1 MPNTFHIF
9 IDTLTHQTL
18 KKSLFIILLILLVDQ
33 SLKFWIKTNMTI
45 GEEFHVL
52 GNWFIIHFT
61 ENEGM
66 AFGLSFG
73 GEFGKLALSL
83 FRLIAIVAITWYLND
98 LIKKKMPF
106 GLIFSITLI
115 LAGAIGN
122 LLDSAFYGL
131 LFSNSSWHSV
141 AAFLP
146 EGGGYSSFLHGKV
159 VDMFY
164 FPIIQG
170 NYPDW
175 FPFWGG
181 SDFIFFRPVFNV
193 ADSSI
198 TVGVLML
205 ILFQRKFFVRKHDN
219 EDAEHEVTEEGM
231 EGATDQNT
239 EGENIET
246 NNKFEKLEK
255 ALIGK

>member
-1 MPNTFHIF
+1 MPCIF
-9 IDTLTHQTL
+9 LFLPDTLTHQTL
-18 KKSLFIILLILLVDQ
+18 KKSLFIIFLILLLDQ
-33 SLKFWIKTNMTI
+33 SIKFWIKTNMSI

-83 FRLIAIVAITWYLND
+83 FRLVAIVAIGWYLND

-106 GLIFSITLI
+106 GLLFSITLI

-131 LFSNSSWHSV
+131 IFSNSSWHSV
-141 AAFLP
+141 AAFMP

-164 FPIIQG
+164 FPIIEG
-170 NYPDW
+170 NYPEW

-205 ILFQRKFFVRKHDN
+205 ILFQRKFFIKKHDDG
-219 EDAEHEVTEEGM
+219 ESGLEVQGEEHSEEII
-231 EGATDQNT
+231 AQD
-239 EGENIET
+239 
-246 NNKFEKLEK
+246 K
-255 ALIGK
+255 

>member
-1 MPNTFHIF
+1 
-9 IDTLTHQTL
+9 
-18 KKSLFIILLILLVDQ
+18 
-33 SLKFWIKTNMTI
+33 MTI
-45 GEEFHVL
+45 GEEFHVF
-52 GNWFIIHFT
+52 GDWFIIHFT

-83 FRLIAIVAITWYLND
+83 FRFVAIVAIGWYLND
-98 LIKKKMPF
+98 LVKKKMPF

-141 AAFLP
+141 AAFIP

-170 NYPDW
+170 NYPEW

-181 SDFIFFRPVFNV
+181 SEFIFFRPVFNI

-205 ILFQRKFFVRKHDN
+205 ILFQRKFFSRKHDSD
-219 EDAEHEVTEEGM
+219 DAELEVKDEDSEEVI
-231 EGATDQNT
+231 DQN
-239 EGENIET
+239 IEDKKKPID
-246 NNKFEKLEK
+246 NGYEKQEK
-255 ALIGK
+255 DNDRQTI